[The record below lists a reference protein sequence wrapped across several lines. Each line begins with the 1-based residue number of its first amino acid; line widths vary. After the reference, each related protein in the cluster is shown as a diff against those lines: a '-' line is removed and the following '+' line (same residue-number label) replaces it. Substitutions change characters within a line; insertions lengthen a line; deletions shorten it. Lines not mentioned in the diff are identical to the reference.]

1 MCVHLIFSGGQ
12 GRALAQNTIKV
23 RYITIWYSAGVLTLC
38 ETTGVLVLCETTAN
52 TILVGVP
59 SARARR
65 RAGAARAALPITLAH
80 QPTAAALRRVRIT
93 PRHVHHRACHQAWHI
108 ATACS

>member
-38 ETTGVLVLCETTAN
+38 ETTGGVLILCETNLLIVETAN
-52 TILVGVP
+52 TILVWVP
-59 SARARR
+59 SG
-65 RAGAARAALPITLAH
+65 RAGRVIPSHRHNLDTRVQ
-80 QPTAAALRRVRIT
+80 QPRTPVRLF
-93 PRHVHHRACHQAWHI
+93 
-108 ATACS
+108 SG

>member
-38 ETTGVLVLCETTAN
+38 ETTGGVLILCETNLLIVETSN
-52 TILVGVP
+52 TILIWVP
-59 SARARR
+59 SGFAAACNRYKPYTIWILS
-65 RAGAARAALPITLAH
+65 GAAAELASCNV
-80 QPTAAALRRVRIT
+80 LL
-93 PRHVHHRACHQAWHI
+93 
-108 ATACS
+108 

>member
-23 RYITIWYSAGVLTLC
+23 RYITIWYSAGVLILC
-38 ETTGVLVLCETTAN
+38 ETTGVQILCETTAN

-59 SARARR
+59 SLGRVWPGVGRAR
-65 RAGAARAALPITLAH
+65 AARAAI
-80 QPTAAALRRVRIT
+80 I
-93 PRHVHHRACHQAWHI
+93 
-108 ATACS
+108 